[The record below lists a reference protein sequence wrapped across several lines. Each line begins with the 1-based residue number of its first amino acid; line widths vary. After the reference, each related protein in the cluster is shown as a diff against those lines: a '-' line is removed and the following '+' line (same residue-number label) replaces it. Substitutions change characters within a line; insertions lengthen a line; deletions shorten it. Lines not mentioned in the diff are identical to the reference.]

1 MSPWIEKTE
10 NKKHQ
15 HVETY
20 LPDIVVLKG
29 RMKSQTCWCLLLVM
43 DPGIKMPEHYISVR
57 KMVTLLLS
65 SSEYKIQLSDVR
77 EHRYITL
84 RRLCQ
89 ELMFVFVEYVPLICR
104 DSFSH
109 IHMQHQ
115 YSGKIIWCWVEK
127 QKGYCITYN

>member
-65 SSEYKIQLSDVR
+65 SSEYKMQLSDVR

-84 RRLCQ
+84 KSLCQ
-89 ELMFVFVEYVPLICR
+89 ELMFVFVKSVPFICL
-104 DSFSH
+104 DFFWH
-109 IHMQHQ
+109 INMQQ
-115 YSGKIIWCWVEK
+115 PISIFWKTLLCWVEK
-127 QKGYCITYN
+127 QKG